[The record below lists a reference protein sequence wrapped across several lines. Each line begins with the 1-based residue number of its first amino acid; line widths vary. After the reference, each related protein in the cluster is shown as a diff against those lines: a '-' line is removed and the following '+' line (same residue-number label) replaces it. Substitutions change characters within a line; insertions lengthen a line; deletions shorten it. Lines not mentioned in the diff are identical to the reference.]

1 MTAEVDETSRIAF
14 LDVLRGVALF
24 GILLVNVF
32 SFGADYPAWS
42 GIADQLVWQV
52 KHVLF
57 ETKFWTLYSLLFGMG
72 FFLQTQSSGYTTAHS
87 LRRLGVLMVFGCL
100 HALLF
105 EGDILMLYAELGL
118 LLLLLFRLPTK
129 WLLSLAL
136 LLLLS
141 FPFGHLLDGDRGDD
155 WPAENAEEA
164 STWLED
170 ERMDSPLAV
179 GSFTEVLAFH
189 AAFLPER
196 FWADWQYPDS
206 GLLVLTFFL
215 CGVYFMRVGWSRLQ
229 TLSMSSCFRMAA
241 SCWLAGL
248 LLMGIERYL
257 AATMG
262 YQVFSKSTASALWV
276 LVGDVVYLCATLLLT
291 GAWFVS
297 VWCWTR
303 SHRFIAL
310 RARVASA
317 GRVSLSAYLS
327 QTLIFTTVFY
337 GYGLGKAFQWGPF
350 AVCCFAV
357 MVYLAQLMIC
367 HWWCQRFRL
376 GPMEWLWRSLTN
388 LRWES
393 IR

>member
-1 MTAEVDETSRIAF
+1 MVVTGAKERIAF
-14 LDVLRGVALF
+14 FDVLRGVALF
-24 GILLVNVF
+24 GILIVNVF
-32 SFGADYPAWS
+32 SFGADATAWT
-42 GIADQLVWQV
+42 DPLDRTVWTL
-52 KHVLF
+52 KHTLF
-57 ETKFWTLYSLLFGMG
+57 ESKFWALYSLLFGMG
-72 FFLQTQSSGYTTAHS
+72 FYLQSLSPSYTVGRAV
-87 LRRLGVLMVFGCL
+87 RRLLVLMVLGCL
-100 HALLF
+100 HGLLF

-118 LLLLLFRLPTK
+118 LLLVLNRLPNY
-129 WLLSLAL
+129 WLVCAGVVLS
-136 LLLLS
+136 LS
-141 FPFGHLLDGDRGDD
+141 FPLGHLFGGDRGDE
-155 WPAENAEEA
+155 WPPEDRDEA
-164 STWLED
+164 IEWLED
-170 ERMDSPLAV
+170 DLAHSPLSIGYFAD
-179 GSFTEVLAFH
+179 VLDYH
-189 AAFLPER
+189 RENIPEL

-206 GLLVLTFFL
+206 GLLVLAFFL

-229 TLSMSSCFRMAA
+229 TLSMPSCFRLAA

-248 LLMGIERYL
+248 LLMGVERYL

-262 YQVFSKSTASALWV
+262 YQVFGKSTASALWV
-276 LVGDVVYLCATLLLT
+276 LFGDMVYLGATLLLT

-303 SHRFIAL
+303 GDRFIAL
-310 RARVASA
+310 RTRVASA

-327 QTLIFTTVFY
+327 QTLIFTTLFY

-350 AVCCFAV
+350 AVCSFAV
-357 MVYLAQLMIC
+357 MVYLAQLVVC

>member
-1 MTAEVDETSRIAF
+1 MVVTPANERIAF

-24 GILLVNVF
+24 GILIVNVF
-32 SFGADYPAWS
+32 SFGADATAWT
-42 GIADQLVWQV
+42 DPLDRTVWTL
-52 KHVLF
+52 KHTLF
-57 ETKFWTLYSLLFGMG
+57 ESKFWALYSLLFGMG
-72 FFLQTQSSGYTTAHS
+72 FYLQSLSPSYTVGRAV
-87 LRRLGVLMVFGCL
+87 RRLLVLMVLGCL
-100 HALLF
+100 HGLLF

-118 LLLLLFRLPTK
+118 LLLVLNRLPNY
-129 WLLSLAL
+129 WLVCAGVVLS
-136 LLLLS
+136 LS
-141 FPFGHLLDGDRGDD
+141 FPLGHLFGGDRGDE
-155 WPAENAEEA
+155 WPPEDRGEA
-164 STWLED
+164 IEWLED
-170 ERMDSPLAV
+170 DLAHSPLSIGYFAD
-179 GSFTEVLAFH
+179 VLDYH
-189 AAFLPER
+189 RENIPEL

-215 CGVYFMRVGWSRLQ
+215 CGVVFMRVGWSRLQ
-229 TLSMSSCFRMAA
+229 TLSMPSCFRLAA

-248 LLMGIERYL
+248 LLMGVERYL

-262 YQVFSKSTASALWV
+262 YQVFNKSSASALWV
-276 LVGDVVYLCATLLLT
+276 LFGDVIYLGATLLLT

-303 SHRFIAL
+303 SDRCIAL
-310 RARVASA
+310 RTRVASA

-357 MVYLAQLMIC
+357 MVYFAQLVVC

>member
-1 MTAEVDETSRIAF
+1 MVVTDAKERIAF
-14 LDVLRGVALF
+14 FDVLRGVALF
-24 GILLVNVF
+24 GILIVNVF
-32 SFGADYPAWS
+32 SFGADATAWT
-42 GIADQLVWQV
+42 DPLDRTVWTL
-52 KHVLF
+52 KHTLF
-57 ETKFWTLYSLLFGMG
+57 ESKFWALYSLLFGMG
-72 FFLQTQSSGYTTAHS
+72 FYLQSLSPSYTVGRAV
-87 LRRLGVLMVFGCL
+87 RRLLVLMVLGCL
-100 HALLF
+100 HGLLF

-118 LLLLLFRLPTK
+118 LLLVLNRLPNY
-129 WLLSLAL
+129 WLVCAGVVLS
-136 LLLLS
+136 LS
-141 FPFGHLLDGDRGDD
+141 FPLGHLFGGDRGDE
-155 WPAENAEEA
+155 WPPEDRDEA
-164 STWLED
+164 IEWLED
-170 ERMDSPLAV
+170 DLAHSPLSIGYFAD
-179 GSFTEVLAFH
+179 VLDYH
-189 AAFLPER
+189 RENIPEL

-229 TLSMSSCFRMAA
+229 TLSMPSCFRLAA

-248 LLMGIERYL
+248 LLMGVERYL

-262 YQVFSKSTASALWV
+262 YQVFGKSTASALWV
-276 LVGDVVYLCATLLLT
+276 LFGDMVYLGATLLLT

-303 SHRFIAL
+303 GDRFIAL
-310 RARVASA
+310 RTRVASA

-350 AVCCFAV
+350 AVCSFAV
-357 MVYLAQLMIC
+357 MVYLAQLVVC

>member
-1 MTAEVDETSRIAF
+1 MVVTDAKERIAF
-14 LDVLRGVALF
+14 FDVLRGVALF
-24 GILLVNVF
+24 GILIVNVF
-32 SFGADYPAWS
+32 SFGADATAWT
-42 GIADQLVWQV
+42 DPLDRTVWTL
-52 KHVLF
+52 KHTLF
-57 ETKFWTLYSLLFGMG
+57 ESKFWALYSLLFGMG
-72 FFLQTQSSGYTTAHS
+72 FYLQSLSPSYTVGRAV
-87 LRRLGVLMVFGCL
+87 RRLLVLMVLGCL
-100 HALLF
+100 HGLLF

-118 LLLLLFRLPTK
+118 LLLVLNRLPNY
-129 WLLSLAL
+129 WLVCAGVVLS
-136 LLLLS
+136 LS
-141 FPFGHLLDGDRGDD
+141 FPLGHLFGGDRGDE
-155 WPAENAEEA
+155 WPPEDSDEA
-164 STWLED
+164 IEWLED
-170 ERMDSPLAV
+170 DLAHSPLSIGYFAD
-179 GSFTEVLAFH
+179 VLDYH
-189 AAFLPER
+189 RENIPEL

-206 GLLVLTFFL
+206 GLLVLAFFL
-215 CGVYFMRVGWSRLQ
+215 CCVYFMRVGWSRLQ
-229 TLSMSSCFRMAA
+229 TLSMPSCFRLAA

-248 LLMGIERYL
+248 LLMGVERYL

-262 YQVFSKSTASALWV
+262 YQVFGKSTASALWV
-276 LVGDVVYLCATLLLT
+276 LFGDMVYLGATLLLT

-303 SHRFIAL
+303 GDRFIAL
-310 RARVASA
+310 RTRVASA

-350 AVCCFAV
+350 AVCSFAV
-357 MVYLAQLMIC
+357 MVYLAQLVVC

>member
-1 MTAEVDETSRIAF
+1 MVVTDAKERIAF
-14 LDVLRGVALF
+14 FDVLRGVALF
-24 GILLVNVF
+24 GILIVNVF
-32 SFGADYPAWS
+32 SFGADATAWT
-42 GIADQLVWQV
+42 DPLDRTVWTL
-52 KHVLF
+52 KHTLF
-57 ETKFWTLYSLLFGMG
+57 ESKFWALYSLLFGMG
-72 FFLQTQSSGYTTAHS
+72 FYLQSLSPSYTVGRAV
-87 LRRLGVLMVFGCL
+87 RRLLVLMVLGCL
-100 HALLF
+100 HGLLF

-118 LLLLLFRLPTK
+118 LLLVLNRLPNY
-129 WLLSLAL
+129 WLVCAGVVLS
-136 LLLLS
+136 LS
-141 FPFGHLLDGDRGDD
+141 FPLGHLFGGDRGDE
-155 WPAENAEEA
+155 WPPDDSDEA
-164 STWLED
+164 IEWLED
-170 ERMDSPLAV
+170 DLAHSPLSIGYFAD
-179 GSFTEVLAFH
+179 VLDYH
-189 AAFLPER
+189 RENIPEL

-215 CGVYFMRVGWSRLQ
+215 CGVVFMRVGWSRLQ
-229 TLSMSSCFRMAA
+229 TLSMPSCFRLAA

-248 LLMGIERYL
+248 LLMGVERYL

-262 YQVFSKSTASALWV
+262 YQVFGKSTASALWV
-276 LVGDVVYLCATLLLT
+276 LFGDMVYLGATLLLT

-303 SHRFIAL
+303 GDRFIAL
-310 RARVASA
+310 RTRVASA

-350 AVCCFAV
+350 AVCSFAV
-357 MVYLAQLMIC
+357 MVYLAQLVVC

>member
-1 MTAEVDETSRIAF
+1 MVVTDAKERIAF
-14 LDVLRGVALF
+14 FDVLRGVALF
-24 GILLVNVF
+24 GILIVNVF
-32 SFGADYPAWS
+32 SFGADATAWT
-42 GIADQLVWQV
+42 DPLDRTVWTL
-52 KHVLF
+52 KHTLF
-57 ETKFWTLYSLLFGMG
+57 ESKFWALYSLLFGMG
-72 FFLQTQSSGYTTAHS
+72 FYLQSLSPSYTVGRAV
-87 LRRLGVLMVFGCL
+87 RRLLVLMVLGCL
-100 HALLF
+100 HGLLF

-118 LLLLLFRLPTK
+118 LLLVLNRLPNY
-129 WLLSLAL
+129 WLVCAGVVLS
-136 LLLLS
+136 LS
-141 FPFGHLLDGDRGDD
+141 FPLGHLFGGDRGDE
-155 WPAENAEEA
+155 WPPEDRDEA
-164 STWLED
+164 IEWLED
-170 ERMDSPLAV
+170 DLAHSPLSIGYFAD
-179 GSFTEVLAFH
+179 VLDYH
-189 AAFLPER
+189 RENIPEL

-206 GLLVLTFFL
+206 GLLVLAFFL

-229 TLSMSSCFRMAA
+229 TLSMPSCFRLAA

-248 LLMGIERYL
+248 LLMGVERYL

-262 YQVFSKSTASALWV
+262 YQVFGKSTASALWV
-276 LVGDVVYLCATLLLT
+276 LFGDLIYLGATLLLT

-303 SHRFIAL
+303 GDRFIAL
-310 RARVASA
+310 RTRVASA

-350 AVCCFAV
+350 AVCSFAV
-357 MVYLAQLMIC
+357 MVYLAQLVVC

>member
-1 MTAEVDETSRIAF
+1 MVVTDAKERIAF
-14 LDVLRGVALF
+14 FDVLRGVALF
-24 GILLVNVF
+24 GILIVNVF
-32 SFGADYPAWS
+32 SFGADATAWT
-42 GIADQLVWQV
+42 DPLDRTVWTL
-52 KHVLF
+52 KHTLF
-57 ETKFWTLYSLLFGMG
+57 ESKFWALYSLLFGMG
-72 FFLQTQSSGYTTAHS
+72 FYLQSLSPSYTVGRAV
-87 LRRLGVLMVFGCL
+87 RRLLVLMVLGCL
-100 HALLF
+100 HGLLF

-118 LLLLLFRLPTK
+118 LLLVLNRLPNY
-129 WLLSLAL
+129 WLVCAGVVLS
-136 LLLLS
+136 LS
-141 FPFGHLLDGDRGDD
+141 FPLGHLFGGDRGDE
-155 WPAENAEEA
+155 WPPEDRDEA
-164 STWLED
+164 IEWLED
-170 ERMDSPLAV
+170 DLAHSPLSIGYFAD
-179 GSFTEVLAFH
+179 VLDYH
-189 AAFLPER
+189 RENIPEL

-206 GLLVLTFFL
+206 GLLVLTYFL
-215 CGVYFMRVGWSRLQ
+215 CGVLFMRVGWPRLQ
-229 TLSMSSCFRMAA
+229 SLSTSSCFRVAA

-248 LLMGIERYL
+248 VLMGVERYL

-262 YQVFSKSTASALWV
+262 YQVFAKSTASALWV
-276 LVGDVVYLCATLLLT
+276 LVGDVVYLCATMLLT

-303 SHRFIAL
+303 SDRCIAL

-337 GYGLGKAFQWGPF
+337 GYGLGKAFQWGPS

-357 MVYLAQLMIC
+357 MVYLAQLVIC

>member
-1 MTAEVDETSRIAF
+1 MVVTDAKERIAF
-14 LDVLRGVALF
+14 FDVLRGVALF
-24 GILLVNVF
+24 GILIVNVF
-32 SFGADYPAWS
+32 SFGADATAWT
-42 GIADQLVWQV
+42 DPLDRTVWTL
-52 KHVLF
+52 KHTLF
-57 ETKFWTLYSLLFGMG
+57 ESKFWALYSLLFGMG
-72 FFLQTQSSGYTTAHS
+72 FYLQS
-87 LRRLGVLMVFGCL
+87 LSPSHTVGRAVRRLLVLMVLGCL
-100 HALLF
+100 HGLLF

-118 LLLLLFRLPTK
+118 LLLVLNRLPNY
-129 WLLSLAL
+129 WLVCAGVVLS
-136 LLLLS
+136 LS
-141 FPFGHLLDGDRGDD
+141 FPLGHLFGGDRGDE
-155 WPAENAEEA
+155 WPPEDRDEA
-164 STWLED
+164 IEWLED
-170 ERMDSPLAV
+170 DLAHSPLSIGYFAD
-179 GSFTEVLAFH
+179 VLDYH
-189 AAFLPER
+189 RENIPEL

-206 GLLVLTFFL
+206 GLLVLAFFL

-229 TLSMSSCFRMAA
+229 TLSMPSCFRLAA

-248 LLMGIERYL
+248 LLMGVERYL

-262 YQVFSKSTASALWV
+262 YQVFGKSTASALWV
-276 LVGDVVYLCATLLLT
+276 LFGDMVYLGATLLLT

-303 SHRFIAL
+303 GDRFIAL
-310 RARVASA
+310 RTRVASA

-350 AVCCFAV
+350 AVCSFAV
-357 MVYLAQLMIC
+357 MVYLAQLVVC

>member
-1 MTAEVDETSRIAF
+1 MVVTDAKERIAF
-14 LDVLRGVALF
+14 FDVLRGVALF
-24 GILLVNVF
+24 GILIVNVF
-32 SFGADYPAWS
+32 SFGADATAWT
-42 GIADQLVWQV
+42 DPLDRTVWTL
-52 KHVLF
+52 KHTLF
-57 ETKFWTLYSLLFGMG
+57 ESKFWALYSLLFGMG
-72 FFLQTQSSGYTTAHS
+72 FYLQSLSPSYTVGRAV
-87 LRRLGVLMVFGCL
+87 RRLLVLMVLGCL
-100 HALLF
+100 HGLLF

-118 LLLLLFRLPTK
+118 LLLVLNRLPNY
-129 WLLSLAL
+129 WLVCAGVVLS
-136 LLLLS
+136 LS
-141 FPFGHLLDGDRGDD
+141 FPLGHLFGGDRGDE
-155 WPAENAEEA
+155 WPPEDSDEA
-164 STWLED
+164 IEWLED
-170 ERMDSPLAV
+170 DLAHSPLSIGYFAD
-179 GSFTEVLAFH
+179 VLDYH
-189 AAFLPER
+189 RENIPEL

-215 CGVYFMRVGWSRLQ
+215 CGVVFMRVGWSRLQ
-229 TLSMSSCFRMAA
+229 TLSMPSCFRLAA

-248 LLMGIERYL
+248 LLMGVERYL

-262 YQVFSKSTASALWV
+262 YQVFGKSTASALWV
-276 LVGDVVYLCATLLLT
+276 LFGDMVYLGATLLLT

-303 SHRFIAL
+303 GDRFIAL
-310 RARVASA
+310 RTRVASA

-350 AVCCFAV
+350 AVCSFAV
-357 MVYLAQLMIC
+357 MVYFAQLVVC

>member
-1 MTAEVDETSRIAF
+1 MVVTTANERIAF
-14 LDVLRGVALF
+14 FDVLRGVALF

-32 SFGADYPAWS
+32 SFGADAT
-42 GIADQLVWQV
+42 VWTDPLNRTFWAL
-52 KHVLF
+52 KHILF
-57 ETKFWTLYSLLFGMG
+57 ESKFWALYSLLFGMG
-72 FFLQTQSSGYTTAHS
+72 FYLQSLSPGYTLGRAV
-87 LRRLGVLMVFGCL
+87 RRLLVLMALGCL
-100 HALLF
+100 HGLLF

-118 LLLLLFRLPTK
+118 LLLVLNRLPNY
-129 WLLSLAL
+129 WLVCAGVVLS
-136 LLLLS
+136 LS
-141 FPFGHLLDGDRGDD
+141 FPLGHLFGGDRGDE
-155 WPAENAEEA
+155 WPPEDRDEA
-164 STWLED
+164 IEWLED
-170 ERMDSPLAV
+170 DLAHSPLSIGYFAD
-179 GSFTEVLAFH
+179 VLDYH
-189 AAFLPER
+189 RENIPEL

-206 GLLVLTFFL
+206 GLLVLAFFL

-229 TLSMSSCFRMAA
+229 TLSMPSCFRMAA

-248 LLMGIERYL
+248 LLMGVERYL

-262 YQVFSKSTASALWV
+262 YQVFGKSTASALWV
-276 LVGDVVYLCATLLLT
+276 LFGDMVYLGATLLLT

-303 SHRFIAL
+303 GDRFIAL
-310 RARVASA
+310 RTRVASA

-337 GYGLGKAFQWGPF
+337 GYCLGKAFQWGPF
-350 AVCCFAV
+350 AVCSFAL
-357 MVYLAQLMIC
+357 MVYLAQLVVC

>member
-1 MTAEVDETSRIAF
+1 MVVTDAKERIAF

-24 GILLVNVF
+24 GILIVNVF
-32 SFGADYPAWS
+32 SFGADATAWT
-42 GIADQLVWQV
+42 DPLDRTVWTL
-52 KHVLF
+52 KHTLF
-57 ETKFWTLYSLLFGMG
+57 ESKFWALYSLLFGMG
-72 FFLQTQSSGYTTAHS
+72 FYLQSLSPSYTVGRAV
-87 LRRLGVLMVFGCL
+87 RRLLVLMVLGCL
-100 HALLF
+100 HGLLF

-118 LLLLLFRLPTK
+118 LLLVLNRLPNY
-129 WLLSLAL
+129 WLVCAGVVLS
-136 LLLLS
+136 LS
-141 FPFGHLLDGDRGDD
+141 FPLGHLFGGDRGDE
-155 WPAENAEEA
+155 WPPEDRDEA
-164 STWLED
+164 IEWLED
-170 ERMDSPLAV
+170 DLAHSPLSIGYFAD
-179 GSFTEVLAFH
+179 VLDYH
-189 AAFLPER
+189 RENIPEL

-206 GLLVLTFFL
+206 GLLVLAFFL

-229 TLSMSSCFRMAA
+229 TLSMPSCFRMAA

-248 LLMGIERYL
+248 LLMGVERYL

-262 YQVFSKSTASALWV
+262 YQVFGKSTASALWV
-276 LVGDVVYLCATLLLT
+276 LFGDMVYLGATLLLT

-303 SHRFIAL
+303 GDRFIAL
-310 RARVASA
+310 RTRVASA

-350 AVCCFAV
+350 AVCSFAV
-357 MVYLAQLMIC
+357 MVYLAQLVVC

>member
-1 MTAEVDETSRIAF
+1 MVVTTANERIAF
-14 LDVLRGVALF
+14 FDVLRGVALF

-32 SFGADYPAWS
+32 SFGADAT
-42 GIADQLVWQV
+42 VWTDPLNRTFWAL
-52 KHVLF
+52 KHILF
-57 ETKFWTLYSLLFGMG
+57 ESKFWALYSLLFGMG
-72 FFLQTQSSGYTTAHS
+72 FYLQSLSPGYTLGRAV
-87 LRRLGVLMVFGCL
+87 RRLLVLMALGCL
-100 HALLF
+100 HGLLF

-118 LLLLLFRLPTK
+118 LLLVLNRLPNH
-129 WLLSLAL
+129 WLVCVGVVLS
-136 LLLLS
+136 LS
-141 FPFGHLLDGDRGDD
+141 FPLGHLLGGDRGDE
-155 WPAENAEEA
+155 WPPEDRDEA
-164 STWLED
+164 IEWLEND
-170 ERMDSPLAV
+170 LAHSPLSIGDFAD
-179 GSFTEVLAFH
+179 VLDYH
-189 AAFLPER
+189 RENIPEL

-229 TLSMSSCFRMAA
+229 TLSMPSCFRMAA

-248 LLMGIERYL
+248 LLMGVERYL

-262 YQVFSKSTASALWV
+262 YQVFGKSTASALWV
-276 LVGDVVYLCATLLLT
+276 LFGDMVYLGATLLLT

-303 SHRFIAL
+303 GDRFIAL
-310 RARVASA
+310 RTRVASA

-357 MVYLAQLMIC
+357 MIYLAQLVVC

>member
-1 MTAEVDETSRIAF
+1 MVVTDAKERIAF
-14 LDVLRGVALF
+14 FDVLRGVALF
-24 GILLVNVF
+24 GILIVNVF
-32 SFGADYPAWS
+32 SFGADATAWT
-42 GIADQLVWQV
+42 DPLDRTVWTL
-52 KHVLF
+52 KHTLF
-57 ETKFWTLYSLLFGMG
+57 ESKFWALYSLLFGMG
-72 FFLQTQSSGYTTAHS
+72 FYLQSLSPSYTVGRAV
-87 LRRLGVLMVFGCL
+87 RRLLVLMVLGCL
-100 HALLF
+100 HGLLF

-118 LLLLLFRLPTK
+118 LLLVLNRLPNY
-129 WLLSLAL
+129 WLVCAGVVLS
-136 LLLLS
+136 LS
-141 FPFGHLLDGDRGDD
+141 FPLGHLFGGDRGDE
-155 WPAENAEEA
+155 WPPEDRDEA
-164 STWLED
+164 IEWLED
-170 ERMDSPLAV
+170 DLAHSPLSIGYFAD
-179 GSFTEVLAFH
+179 VLDYH
-189 AAFLPER
+189 RENIPEL

-206 GLLVLTFFL
+206 GLLVLAFFL

-229 TLSMSSCFRMAA
+229 TLSMPSCFRLAA

-248 LLMGIERYL
+248 LLMGVERYL

-262 YQVFSKSTASALWV
+262 YQVFGKSTASALGV
-276 LVGDVVYLCATLLLT
+276 LVGDVVYLCATISLT
-291 GAWFVS
+291 GAWFIS

-303 SHRFIAL
+303 SDRFIAL
-310 RARVASA
+310 RTRVASA

-327 QTLIFTTVFY
+327 QTLVFTTVFY

-357 MVYLAQLMIC
+357 MVYLTQLVVC

>member
-1 MTAEVDETSRIAF
+1 MVVTDAKERIAF
-14 LDVLRGVALF
+14 FDVLRGVALF
-24 GILLVNVF
+24 GILIVNVF
-32 SFGADYPAWS
+32 SFGADATAWT
-42 GIADQLVWQV
+42 DPLDRTVWTL
-52 KHVLF
+52 KHTLF
-57 ETKFWTLYSLLFGMG
+57 ESKFWALYSLLFGMG
-72 FFLQTQSSGYTTAHS
+72 FYLQSLSPSYTVGRAV
-87 LRRLGVLMVFGCL
+87 RRLLVLMVLGCL
-100 HALLF
+100 HGLLF

-118 LLLLLFRLPTK
+118 LLLVLNRLPNY
-129 WLLSLAL
+129 WLVCAGVVLS
-136 LLLLS
+136 LS
-141 FPFGHLLDGDRGDD
+141 FPLGHLFGGDRGDE
-155 WPAENAEEA
+155 WPPEDSDEA
-164 STWLED
+164 IEWLED
-170 ERMDSPLAV
+170 DLAHSPLSIGYFAD
-179 GSFTEVLAFH
+179 VLDYH
-189 AAFLPER
+189 RENIPEL

-206 GLLVLTFFL
+206 GLLVLAFFL
-215 CGVYFMRVGWSRLQ
+215 CGVVFMRVGWSRLQ
-229 TLSMSSCFRMAA
+229 TLSMPSCFRLAA

-248 LLMGIERYL
+248 LLMGVERYL

-262 YQVFSKSTASALWV
+262 YQVFGKSTASALWV
-276 LVGDVVYLCATLLLT
+276 LFGDMVYLGATLLLT

-303 SHRFIAL
+303 GDRFIAL
-310 RARVASA
+310 RTRVASA

-350 AVCCFAV
+350 AVCSFAV
-357 MVYLAQLMIC
+357 MVYLAQLVVC

>member
-1 MTAEVDETSRIAF
+1 MVVTDAKERIAF
-14 LDVLRGVALF
+14 FDVLRGVALF
-24 GILLVNVF
+24 GILIVNVF
-32 SFGADYPAWS
+32 SFGADATAWT
-42 GIADQLVWQV
+42 DPLDRTVWTL
-52 KHVLF
+52 KHTLF
-57 ETKFWTLYSLLFGMG
+57 ESKFWALYSLLFGMG
-72 FFLQTQSSGYTTAHS
+72 FYLQSLSPSYTVGRAV
-87 LRRLGVLMVFGCL
+87 RRLLVLMVLGCL
-100 HALLF
+100 HGLLF

-118 LLLLLFRLPTK
+118 LLLVLNRLPNY
-129 WLLSLAL
+129 WLVCAGVVLS
-136 LLLLS
+136 LS
-141 FPFGHLLDGDRGDD
+141 FPLGHLFGGDRGDE
-155 WPAENAEEA
+155 WPPEDSDEA
-164 STWLED
+164 IEWLED
-170 ERMDSPLAV
+170 DLAHSPLSIGYFAD
-179 GSFTEVLAFH
+179 VLDYH
-189 AAFLPER
+189 RENIPEL

-206 GLLVLTFFL
+206 GLLVLAFFL

-229 TLSMSSCFRMAA
+229 TLSMPSCFRLAA

-248 LLMGIERYL
+248 LLMGVERYL

-262 YQVFSKSTASALWV
+262 YQVFGKSTASALWV
-276 LVGDVVYLCATLLLT
+276 LFGDMVYLGATLLLT

-303 SHRFIAL
+303 SDRFIAL
-310 RARVASA
+310 RTRVASA

-337 GYGLGKAFQWGPF
+337 GYGLGKAFQWGPL
-350 AVCCFAV
+350 AVCSFAV
-357 MVYLAQLMIC
+357 MVYLAQLVVC

>member
-1 MTAEVDETSRIAF
+1 MVVTDAKERIAF
-14 LDVLRGVALF
+14 FDVLRGVALF
-24 GILLVNVF
+24 GILIVNVF
-32 SFGADYPAWS
+32 SFGADATAWT
-42 GIADQLVWQV
+42 DPLDRTVWTL
-52 KHVLF
+52 KHTLF
-57 ETKFWTLYSLLFGMG
+57 ESKFWALYSLLFGMG
-72 FFLQTQSSGYTTAHS
+72 FYLQSLSPSYTVGRAV
-87 LRRLGVLMVFGCL
+87 RRLLVLMVLGCL
-100 HALLF
+100 HGLLF

-118 LLLLLFRLPTK
+118 LLLVLNRLPNY
-129 WLLSLAL
+129 WLVCAGVVLS
-136 LLLLS
+136 LS
-141 FPFGHLLDGDRGDD
+141 FPLGHLFGGDRGDE
-155 WPAENAEEA
+155 WPPEDRDEA
-164 STWLED
+164 IEWLED
-170 ERMDSPLAV
+170 DLAHSPLSIGYFAD
-179 GSFTEVLAFH
+179 VLDYH
-189 AAFLPER
+189 RENIPEL

-206 GLLVLTFFL
+206 GLLVLAFFL

-229 TLSMSSCFRMAA
+229 TLSMPSCFRMAA

-248 LLMGIERYL
+248 LLMGVERYL

-262 YQVFSKSTASALWV
+262 YQVFGKSTASALWV
-276 LVGDVVYLCATLLLT
+276 LFGDMVYLGATLLLT

-303 SHRFIAL
+303 GDRFIAL
-310 RARVASA
+310 RTRVASA

-357 MVYLAQLMIC
+357 MLYLTQLVVC

-393 IR
+393 IQ

>member
-1 MTAEVDETSRIAF
+1 MVVTPANERIAF
-14 LDVLRGVALF
+14 FDVLRGVALF
-24 GILLVNVF
+24 GILIVNVF
-32 SFGADYPAWS
+32 SFGADATAWT
-42 GIADQLVWQV
+42 DPLDRTVWTL
-52 KHVLF
+52 KHTLF
-57 ETKFWTLYSLLFGMG
+57 ESKFWALYSLLFGMG
-72 FFLQTQSSGYTTAHS
+72 FYLQSLSPGYTVGRAV
-87 LRRLGVLMVFGCL
+87 RRLLVLMALGCL
-100 HALLF
+100 HGLLF

-118 LLLLLFRLPTK
+118 LLLVLNRLPNH
-129 WLLSLAL
+129 WLVCVGVVLS
-136 LLLLS
+136 LS
-141 FPFGHLLDGDRGDD
+141 FPLGHLLADDRGDE
-155 WPAENAEEA
+155 WPPEDRDEA
-164 STWLED
+164 SEWLED
-170 ERMDSPLAV
+170 DLAHSPLSIGDFAD
-179 GSFTEVLAFH
+179 VLDYH
-189 AAFLPER
+189 RENIPEL

-215 CGVYFMRVGWSRLQ
+215 CGVYFMRVGWSRMQ
-229 TLSMSSCFRMAA
+229 RLSMSSCFRMAA
-241 SCWLAGL
+241 GCWLAGL
-248 LLMGIERYL
+248 VLMGGERYL

-262 YQVFSKSTASALWV
+262 YQVFGKSTASALWV
-276 LVGDVVYLCATLLLT
+276 LFGDMVYLGATLLLT

-303 SHRFIAL
+303 SDRFIAL
-310 RARVASA
+310 RTRVASA

-357 MVYLAQLMIC
+357 MVYLAQLVIC

-376 GPMEWLWRSLTN
+376 GPMEWLWRSITN

>member
-1 MTAEVDETSRIAF
+1 MVVTTANERIAF
-14 LDVLRGVALF
+14 FDVLRGVALF

-32 SFGADYPAWS
+32 SFGADAT
-42 GIADQLVWQV
+42 VWTDPLNRTFWAL
-52 KHVLF
+52 KHILF
-57 ETKFWTLYSLLFGMG
+57 ESKFWALYSLLFGMG
-72 FFLQTQSSGYTTAHS
+72 FYLQSLSPGYTLGRAV
-87 LRRLGVLMVFGCL
+87 RRLLVLMALGCL
-100 HALLF
+100 HGLLF

-118 LLLLLFRLPTK
+118 LLLVLNRLPNH
-129 WLLSLAL
+129 WLVCVGVVLS
-136 LLLLS
+136 LS
-141 FPFGHLLDGDRGDD
+141 FPLGHLLGGDRGDE
-155 WPAENAEEA
+155 WPPEDRDEA
-164 STWLED
+164 IEWLEND
-170 ERMDSPLAV
+170 LAHSPLSIGDFAD
-179 GSFTEVLAFH
+179 VLTYH
-189 AAFLPER
+189 RENIPEL

-206 GLLVLTFFL
+206 GLLVLSFFL
-215 CGVYFMRVGWSRLQ
+215 GGVVFMRVGWPRLQ
-229 TLSMSSCFRMAA
+229 SLSMSSCCRVAA
-241 SCWLAGL
+241 SCWLAGF
-248 LLMGIERYL
+248 LLMGVERYL

-262 YQVFSKSTASALWV
+262 YQVFGKSTTSALWV
-276 LVGDVVYLCATLLLT
+276 LFGDMVYLGATLLLT

-303 SHRFIAL
+303 GDRFIAL
-310 RARVASA
+310 RTRVASA

-350 AVCCFAV
+350 AVCSFAV
-357 MVYLAQLMIC
+357 MVYLAQLVVC

>member
-1 MTAEVDETSRIAF
+1 MVVTDAKERIAF
-14 LDVLRGVALF
+14 FDVLRGVALF
-24 GILLVNVF
+24 GILIVNVF
-32 SFGADYPAWS
+32 SFGADATAWT
-42 GIADQLVWQV
+42 DPLDRTVWTL
-52 KHVLF
+52 KHTLF
-57 ETKFWTLYSLLFGMG
+57 ESKFWALYSLLFGMG
-72 FFLQTQSSGYTTAHS
+72 FYLQSLSPSYTVGRAV
-87 LRRLGVLMVFGCL
+87 RRLLVLMVLGCL
-100 HALLF
+100 HGLLF

-118 LLLLLFRLPTK
+118 LLLVLNRLPNY
-129 WLLSLAL
+129 WLVCAGVVLS
-136 LLLLS
+136 LS
-141 FPFGHLLDGDRGDD
+141 FPLGHLFGGDRGDE
-155 WPAENAEEA
+155 WPPEDRDEA
-164 STWLED
+164 IEWLED
-170 ERMDSPLAV
+170 DLAHSPLSIGYFAD
-179 GSFTEVLAFH
+179 VLDYH
-189 AAFLPER
+189 RENIPEL

-206 GLLVLTFFL
+206 GLLVLAFFL

-229 TLSMSSCFRMAA
+229 TLSMPSCFRLAA

-248 LLMGIERYL
+248 LLMGVERYL

-262 YQVFSKSTASALWV
+262 YQVFGKSTASALWV
-276 LVGDVVYLCATLLLT
+276 LFGDLVYLGATLLLT

-303 SHRFIAL
+303 SDRFIAL
-310 RARVASA
+310 RTRVASA

-350 AVCCFAV
+350 AVCSFAV
-357 MVYLAQLMIC
+357 MVYFAQLVVC

>member
-1 MTAEVDETSRIAF
+1 MVVTDAKERIAF
-14 LDVLRGVALF
+14 FDVLRGVALF
-24 GILLVNVF
+24 GILIVNVF
-32 SFGADYPAWS
+32 SFGADATAWT
-42 GIADQLVWQV
+42 DPLDRTVWTL
-52 KHVLF
+52 KHTLF
-57 ETKFWTLYSLLFGMG
+57 ESKFWALYSLLFGMG
-72 FFLQTQSSGYTTAHS
+72 FYLQSLSPSYTVGRAV
-87 LRRLGVLMVFGCL
+87 RRLLVLMVLGCL
-100 HALLF
+100 HGLLF

-118 LLLLLFRLPTK
+118 LLLVLNRLPNY
-129 WLLSLAL
+129 WLVCAGVVLS
-136 LLLLS
+136 LS
-141 FPFGHLLDGDRGDD
+141 FPLGHLFGGDRGDE
-155 WPAENAEEA
+155 WPPEDRDEA
-164 STWLED
+164 IEWLEND
-170 ERMDSPLAV
+170 LAHSPLSIGDFAD
-179 GSFTEVLAFH
+179 VLTYH
-189 AAFLPER
+189 RENIPEL

-206 GLLVLTFFL
+206 GLLVLAFFL

-229 TLSMSSCFRMAA
+229 TLSMPSCFRMAA

-248 LLMGIERYL
+248 LLMGVERYL

-262 YQVFSKSTASALWV
+262 YQVFGKSTASALWV
-276 LVGDVVYLCATLLLT
+276 LFGDMVYLGATLLLT

-303 SHRFIAL
+303 GDRFIAL
-310 RARVASA
+310 RTRVASA

-350 AVCCFAV
+350 AVCSFAV
-357 MVYLAQLMIC
+357 MVYLAQLVVC

>member
-1 MTAEVDETSRIAF
+1 MVVTDAKERIAF
-14 LDVLRGVALF
+14 FDVLRGVALF
-24 GILLVNVF
+24 GILIVNVF
-32 SFGADYPAWS
+32 SFGADATAWT
-42 GIADQLVWQV
+42 DPLDRTVWTL
-52 KHVLF
+52 KHTLF
-57 ETKFWTLYSLLFGMG
+57 ESKFWALYSLLFGMG
-72 FFLQTQSSGYTTAHS
+72 FYLQSLSPSYTVGRAV
-87 LRRLGVLMVFGCL
+87 RRLLVLMVLGCL
-100 HALLF
+100 HGLLF

-118 LLLLLFRLPTK
+118 LLLVLNRLPNY
-129 WLLSLAL
+129 WLVCAGVVLS
-136 LLLLS
+136 LS
-141 FPFGHLLDGDRGDD
+141 FPLGHLFGGDRGDE
-155 WPAENAEEA
+155 WPPEDSDEA
-164 STWLED
+164 IEWLED
-170 ERMDSPLAV
+170 DLAHSPLSIGYFAD
-179 GSFTEVLAFH
+179 VLDYH
-189 AAFLPER
+189 RENIPEL

-206 GLLVLTFFL
+206 GLLVLAFFL

-229 TLSMSSCFRMAA
+229 TLSMPSCFRLAA

-248 LLMGIERYL
+248 LLMGVERYL

-262 YQVFSKSTASALWV
+262 YQVFGKSTASALWV
-276 LVGDVVYLCATLLLT
+276 LFGDLVYLGATLLLT

-303 SHRFIAL
+303 SDRFIAL
-310 RARVASA
+310 RTRVASA

-350 AVCCFAV
+350 AVCSFAV
-357 MVYLAQLMIC
+357 MVYFAQLVVC

>member
-1 MTAEVDETSRIAF
+1 MVVTDAKERIAF
-14 LDVLRGVALF
+14 FDVLRGVALF
-24 GILLVNVF
+24 GILIVNVF
-32 SFGADYPAWS
+32 SFGADATAWT
-42 GIADQLVWQV
+42 DPLDRTVWTL
-52 KHVLF
+52 KHTLF
-57 ETKFWTLYSLLFGMG
+57 ESKFWALYSLLFGMG
-72 FFLQTQSSGYTTAHS
+72 FYLQSLSPSYTVGRAV
-87 LRRLGVLMVFGCL
+87 RRLLVLMVLGCL
-100 HALLF
+100 HGLLF

-118 LLLLLFRLPTK
+118 LLLVLNRLPNY
-129 WLLSLAL
+129 WLVCAGVVLS
-136 LLLLS
+136 LS
-141 FPFGHLLDGDRGDD
+141 FPLGHLFGGDRGDE
-155 WPAENAEEA
+155 WPPEDRDEA
-164 STWLED
+164 IEWLED
-170 ERMDSPLAV
+170 DLAHSPLSIGYFAD
-179 GSFTEVLAFH
+179 VLDYH
-189 AAFLPER
+189 RENIPEL

-229 TLSMSSCFRMAA
+229 TLSMPSCFRLAA

-248 LLMGIERYL
+248 LLMGVERYL

-262 YQVFSKSTASALWV
+262 YQVFGKSTASALWV
-276 LVGDVVYLCATLLLT
+276 LFGDLVYLGATLLLT

-303 SHRFIAL
+303 GDRFIAL
-310 RARVASA
+310 RTRVASA

-350 AVCCFAV
+350 AVCSFAV
-357 MVYLAQLMIC
+357 MVYLAQLVVC

>member
-1 MTAEVDETSRIAF
+1 MVVTDAKERIAF
-14 LDVLRGVALF
+14 FDVLRGVALF
-24 GILLVNVF
+24 GILIVNVF
-32 SFGADYPAWS
+32 SFGADATAWTDPLDR
-42 GIADQLVWQV
+42 I
-52 KHVLF
+52 
-57 ETKFWTLYSLLFGMG
+57 FWTLKHTLFESKFWGLYSFLFGIG
-72 FFLQTQSSGYTTAHS
+72 FYLQRQSPGYTVGRAV
-87 LRRLGVLMVFGCL
+87 RRLLVLMALGCL

-118 LLLLLFRLPTK
+118 LLLVLNRLPNH
-129 WLLSLAL
+129 WLLCMGVVLS
-136 LLLLS
+136 LS
-141 FPFGHLLDGDRGDD
+141 FPLGHLVGDDRGDE
-155 WPAENAEEA
+155 WPPEDRGEA
-164 STWLED
+164 IEWLED
-170 ERMDSPLAV
+170 DLAHSPLSIGGFV
-179 GSFTEVLAFH
+179 DVLAYH
-189 AAFLPER
+189 GENIPEV

-215 CGVYFMRVGWSRLQ
+215 CGVVFMRVGWPRLQ
-229 TLSMSSCFRMAA
+229 SLSMSSCFRVAA
-241 SCWLAGL
+241 GCWLAGL
-248 LLMGIERYL
+248 VLMGVERYL

-262 YQVFSKSTASALWV
+262 YQVFGKSTASAFWV
-276 LVGDVVYLCATLLLT
+276 LFGDVVYLGATLLLT

-303 SHRFIAL
+303 SNRFIAL

-327 QTLIFTTVFY
+327 QSLIFTTVFY

-350 AVCCFAV
+350 AVGCFAV
-357 MVYLAQLMIC
+357 MVYFAQLVVC

>member
-1 MTAEVDETSRIAF
+1 MVVTPANERIAF
-14 LDVLRGVALF
+14 FDVLRGVALF
-24 GILLVNVF
+24 GILIVNVF
-32 SFGADYPAWS
+32 SFGADAT
-42 GIADQLVWQV
+42 VWTDPLNRTFWAL
-52 KHVLF
+52 KHILF
-57 ETKFWTLYSLLFGMG
+57 ESKFWALYSLLFGMG
-72 FFLQTQSSGYTTAHS
+72 FYLQSLSPGYTLGRAV
-87 LRRLGVLMVFGCL
+87 RRLLVLMALGCL
-100 HALLF
+100 HGLLF

-118 LLLLLFRLPTK
+118 LLLVLNRLPNH
-129 WLLSLAL
+129 WLVCVGVVLS
-136 LLLLS
+136 LS
-141 FPFGHLLDGDRGDD
+141 FPLGHLFGGDRGDE
-155 WPAENAEEA
+155 WPPEDRDEA
-164 STWLED
+164 IEWLEND
-170 ERMDSPLAV
+170 LAHSPLSIGYFAD
-179 GSFTEVLAFH
+179 VLDYH
-189 AAFLPER
+189 RENIPEL

-206 GLLVLTFFL
+206 GLLVLAFFL

-229 TLSMSSCFRMAA
+229 TLSMPSCFRLAA

-248 LLMGIERYL
+248 LLMGVERYL

-262 YQVFSKSTASALWV
+262 YQVFGKSTASALWV
-276 LVGDVVYLCATLLLT
+276 LFGDMVYLGATLLLT

-303 SHRFIAL
+303 GDRFIAL
-310 RARVASA
+310 RTRVASA

-357 MVYLAQLMIC
+357 MLYLTQLVVC

>member
-1 MTAEVDETSRIAF
+1 MVVTDAKERIAF
-14 LDVLRGVALF
+14 FDVLRGVALF
-24 GILLVNVF
+24 GILIVNVF
-32 SFGADYPAWS
+32 SFGADATAWT
-42 GIADQLVWQV
+42 DPLDRTVWTL
-52 KHVLF
+52 KHTLF
-57 ETKFWTLYSLLFGMG
+57 ESKFWALYSLLFGMG
-72 FFLQTQSSGYTTAHS
+72 FYLQSLSPSYTVGRAV
-87 LRRLGVLMVFGCL
+87 RRLLVLMVLGCL
-100 HALLF
+100 HGLLF

-118 LLLLLFRLPTK
+118 LLLVLNRLPNY
-129 WLLSLAL
+129 WLVCAGVVLS
-136 LLLLS
+136 LS
-141 FPFGHLLDGDRGDD
+141 FPLGHLFGGDRGDE
-155 WPAENAEEA
+155 WPPEDSDEA
-164 STWLED
+164 IEWLED
-170 ERMDSPLAV
+170 DLAHSPLSIGYFAD
-179 GSFTEVLAFH
+179 VLDYH
-189 AAFLPER
+189 RENIPEL

-206 GLLVLTFFL
+206 GLLVLAFFL

-229 TLSMSSCFRMAA
+229 TLSMPSCFRMAA

-248 LLMGIERYL
+248 LLMGVERYL

-262 YQVFSKSTASALWV
+262 YQVFGKSTASALWV
-276 LVGDVVYLCATLLLT
+276 LFGDMVYLGATLLLT

-303 SHRFIAL
+303 GDRFIAL
-310 RARVASA
+310 RTRVASA

-350 AVCCFAV
+350 AVCSFAV
-357 MVYLAQLMIC
+357 MVYLAQLVVC

>member
-1 MTAEVDETSRIAF
+1 MVVTDAKERIAF
-14 LDVLRGVALF
+14 FDVLRGVALF
-24 GILLVNVF
+24 GILIVNVF
-32 SFGADYPAWS
+32 SFGADATAWT
-42 GIADQLVWQV
+42 DPLDRTVWTL
-52 KHVLF
+52 KHTLF
-57 ETKFWTLYSLLFGMG
+57 ESKFWALYSLLFGMG
-72 FFLQTQSSGYTTAHS
+72 FYLQSLSPSYTVGRAV
-87 LRRLGVLMVFGCL
+87 RRLLVLMVLGCL
-100 HALLF
+100 HGLLF

-118 LLLLLFRLPTK
+118 LLLVLNRLPNY
-129 WLLSLAL
+129 WLVCAGVVLS
-136 LLLLS
+136 LS
-141 FPFGHLLDGDRGDD
+141 FPLGHLFGGDRGDE
-155 WPAENAEEA
+155 WPPEDSDEA
-164 STWLED
+164 IEWLED
-170 ERMDSPLAV
+170 DLAHSPLSIGYFAD
-179 GSFTEVLAFH
+179 VLDYH
-189 AAFLPER
+189 RENIPEL

-229 TLSMSSCFRMAA
+229 TLSMPSCFRLAA

-248 LLMGIERYL
+248 LLMGVERYL

-262 YQVFSKSTASALWV
+262 YQVFGKSTTSALWV
-276 LVGDVVYLCATLLLT
+276 LFGDVVYLGATLLLT

-303 SHRFIAL
+303 SDRFIAL
-310 RARVASA
+310 RTRVASA

-350 AVCCFAV
+350 AVCSFAL
-357 MVYLAQLMIC
+357 MVYLAQLVVC

>member
-1 MTAEVDETSRIAF
+1 MVVTDAKERIAF
-14 LDVLRGVALF
+14 FDVLRGVALF
-24 GILLVNVF
+24 GILIVNVF
-32 SFGADYPAWS
+32 SFGADATAWT
-42 GIADQLVWQV
+42 DPLDRTVWTL
-52 KHVLF
+52 KHTLF
-57 ETKFWTLYSLLFGMG
+57 ESKFWALYSLLFGMG
-72 FFLQTQSSGYTTAHS
+72 FYLQSLSPSYTVGRAV
-87 LRRLGVLMVFGCL
+87 RRLLVLMVLGCL
-100 HALLF
+100 HGLLF

-118 LLLLLFRLPTK
+118 LLLVLNRLPNY
-129 WLLSLAL
+129 WLVCAGVVLS
-136 LLLLS
+136 LS
-141 FPFGHLLDGDRGDD
+141 FPLGHLFGGDRGDE
-155 WPAENAEEA
+155 WPPEDRDEA
-164 STWLED
+164 IEWLED
-170 ERMDSPLAV
+170 DLAHSPLSIGYFAD
-179 GSFTEVLAFH
+179 VLDYH
-189 AAFLPER
+189 RENIPEL

-206 GLLVLTFFL
+206 GLLVLAFFL

-229 TLSMSSCFRMAA
+229 TLSMPSCFRLAA

-248 LLMGIERYL
+248 LLMGVERYL

-262 YQVFSKSTASALWV
+262 YQVFGKSTTSALWV
-276 LVGDVVYLCATLLLT
+276 LFGDMVYLGATLLLT

-303 SHRFIAL
+303 GDRFIAL
-310 RARVASA
+310 RTRVASA

-350 AVCCFAV
+350 AVCSFAL
-357 MVYLAQLMIC
+357 MVYLAQLVVC

>member
-1 MTAEVDETSRIAF
+1 MVVTDAKERIAF
-14 LDVLRGVALF
+14 FDVLRGVALF
-24 GILLVNVF
+24 GILIVNVF
-32 SFGADYPAWS
+32 SFGADATAWT
-42 GIADQLVWQV
+42 DPLDRTVWTL
-52 KHVLF
+52 KHTLF
-57 ETKFWTLYSLLFGMG
+57 ESKFWALYSLLFGMG
-72 FFLQTQSSGYTTAHS
+72 FYLQSLSPSYTVGRAV
-87 LRRLGVLMVFGCL
+87 RRLLVLMVLGCL
-100 HALLF
+100 HGLLF

-118 LLLLLFRLPTK
+118 LLLVLNRLPNY
-129 WLLSLAL
+129 WLVCAGVVLS
-136 LLLLS
+136 LS
-141 FPFGHLLDGDRGDD
+141 FPLGHLFGGDRGDE
-155 WPAENAEEA
+155 WPPEDRDEA
-164 STWLED
+164 IEWLED
-170 ERMDSPLAV
+170 DLAHSPLSIGYFAD
-179 GSFTEVLAFH
+179 VLDYH
-189 AAFLPER
+189 RENIPEL

-229 TLSMSSCFRMAA
+229 TLSMPSCFRLAA

-248 LLMGIERYL
+248 LLMGVERYL

-262 YQVFSKSTASALWV
+262 YQVFGKSTASALWV
-276 LVGDVVYLCATLLLT
+276 LFGDMVYLGATLLLT

-303 SHRFIAL
+303 SDRFIAL
-310 RARVASA
+310 RTRVASA

-350 AVCCFAV
+350 AVCSFAV
-357 MVYLAQLMIC
+357 MVYLTQLVVC

>member
-1 MTAEVDETSRIAF
+1 MVVTPANERIAF
-14 LDVLRGVALF
+14 FDVLRGVALF
-24 GILLVNVF
+24 GILIVNVF
-32 SFGADYPAWS
+32 SFGADATAWT
-42 GIADQLVWQV
+42 DPLVRIVWTL
-52 KHVLF
+52 KHTLF
-57 ETKFWTLYSLLFGMG
+57 ESKFWALYSLLFGMG
-72 FFLQTQSSGYTTAHS
+72 FYLQSLSPGYTVGRAV
-87 LRRLGVLMVFGCL
+87 RRLLVLMALGCL
-100 HALLF
+100 HGLLF

-118 LLLLLFRLPTK
+118 LLLVLNRLPNH
-129 WLLSLAL
+129 WLVCVGVVLS
-136 LLLLS
+136 LS
-141 FPFGHLLDGDRGDD
+141 FPLGHLLADDRGDE
-155 WPAENAEEA
+155 WPPEDRDEA
-164 STWLED
+164 SEWLED
-170 ERMDSPLAV
+170 DLAHSPLSIGDFAD
-179 GSFTEVLAFH
+179 VLDYH
-189 AAFLPER
+189 RENIPEL

-215 CGVYFMRVGWSRLQ
+215 CGVCFMRVGWSRLQ
-229 TLSMSSCFRMAA
+229 RLSMSSCFRMAA
-241 SCWLAGL
+241 GCWLAGL
-248 LLMGIERYL
+248 VLMGGERYL

-262 YQVFSKSTASALWV
+262 YQVFGKSTASALWV
-276 LVGDVVYLCATLLLT
+276 LFGDMVYLGATLLLT

-297 VWCWTR
+297 VWCWIR
-303 SHRFIAL
+303 SDRFIAL
-310 RARVASA
+310 RTRVASA

-357 MVYLAQLMIC
+357 MVYLAQLVIC